1 MTAVAGSVFTAA
13 QFNTFVRDNLNETA
27 PAKATTAGSIFVTN
41 TLNQIV
47 ERVISSDFVGTSE
60 TSGSTS
66 YTPLATPG
74 PSVTVNTS
82 ANAIVMIYCNFSN
95 SAGNAAWMSYEVS
108 GATSSVAN
116 DNRAIQLSSTNGQ
129 HVGASVFHTLLTPG
143 SNTFT
148 SMYRVST
155 AGTGSWSSRRIAVI
169 PL

>member
-47 ERVISSDFVGTSE
+47 ERVITSDFVSTSE
-60 TSGSTS
+60 TSTSTS
-66 YTPLATPG
+66 YTSLATPG
-74 PSVTVNTS
+74 PSVTVDTS
-82 ANAIVMIYCNFSN
+82 ANALIMLYSNLFN

-108 GATSSVAN
+108 GATTTAAA
-116 DNRAIQLSSTNGQ
+116 DNRGIQLSSTGGQ
-129 HVGASVFHTLLTPG
+129 RLGATIYHTALTPG

-148 SMYRVST
+148 AQYRVST
-155 AGTGSWSSRRIAVI
+155 AGTGTWSDRRMAVI